1 MAELSLI
8 DVAAAQVTDGFTLS
22 RHRGSVTVIQLVLL
36 RLSNELA
43 GQVEK
48 KFLNVVRLFGWR
60 LQVQH
65 ALSLGK
71 VFSPL
76 PEDLSLLCQIYF
88 ITYKNIQCPFVN
100 NRGNKT
106 KQKQTTSLACCSLTK
121 QWWVFNE
128 ADENGEG
135 YVHASMCGMHL
146 RRLCVLKMTRIK
158 INKSYQTMLMT
169 KISMSYSS
177 TKQSSYRLI

>member
-1 MAELSLI
+1 MSI
-8 DVAAAQVTDGFTLS
+8 CQ
-22 RHRGSVTVIQLVLL
+22 Q
-36 RLSNELA
+36 
-43 GQVEK
+43 Q
-48 KFLNVVRLFGWR
+48 
-60 LQVQH
+60 
-65 ALSLGK
+65 GK
-71 VFSPL
+71 
-76 PEDLSLLCQIYF
+76 
-88 ITYKNIQCPFVN
+88 
-100 NRGNKT
+100 KT

-128 ADENGEG
+128 TDENGEG

-158 INKSYQTMLMT
+158 INKSHQTMLMT